1 MRIFVA
7 GAAGVIGRQLL
18 PLLTSAGHD
27 VIGTTRSE
35 TRSALIARAGARPLV
50 IDVYDRDNLHRA
62 LADFRPEVVIHQ
74 LTDLATFDLA
84 ANTRVRVEGTRNLVD
99 AARAAG
105 TRRIIA
111 QSISWICVPGEGLST
126 EDDPLDLDSNGARLT
141 TVQGVEALETAVRDL
156 PEWVVQRYGSLYGPG
171 TALERDTP
179 RARRAREGKLVAN
192 DAVTSFLHVEDAGH
206 AAAAALDWPSGI
218 YNIVDDEPAS
228 AKEWMPAFAAWVGAP
243 SPQTG
248 SGCQPWERGASN
260 ARAKAAGW
268 RPKHPTWREAWQ

>member
-18 PLLTSAGHD
+18 PLLTSAGHE

-35 TRSALIARAGARPLV
+35 TRSGLIAQSGARPLV
-50 IDVYDRDNLHRA
+50 IDVYDRDNLHHA
-62 LADFRPEVVIHQ
+62 LAEFRPDVVIHQ

-99 AARAAG
+99 AALAAG

-111 QSISWICVPGEGLST
+111 QSISWMCVPGEGLST
-126 EDDPLDLDSNGARLT
+126 EDDPLDLDSSGARLT
-141 TVQGVEALETAVRDL
+141 SVQGVEALETAVRDL

-171 TALERDTP
+171 TALEKGSP
-179 RARRAREGKLVAN
+179 RAERAREGKLTAN

-218 YNIVDDEPAS
+218 YNIVDDAPAS
-228 AKEWMPAFAAWVGAP
+228 AKEWMPVFAAWVGGPAP
-243 SPQTG
+243 REA

-260 ARAKAAGW
+260 AKAKSVGW
-268 RPKHPTWREAWQ
+268 QPKYPTWREVWK